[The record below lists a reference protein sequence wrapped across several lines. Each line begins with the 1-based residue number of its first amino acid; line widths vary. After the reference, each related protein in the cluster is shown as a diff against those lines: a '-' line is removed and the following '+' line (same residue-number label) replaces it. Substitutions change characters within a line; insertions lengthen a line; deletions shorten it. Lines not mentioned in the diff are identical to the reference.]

1 MNFVHMPELEHRYG
15 YFMVLGMMMS
25 IGVGLVWLFRCKGW
39 F

>member
-25 IGVGLVWLFRCKGW
+25 IGVGLVWLFRRKGW